1 MRTSKTDW
9 IVLKMTDVEEGTII
23 QAHWYCLIA
32 QATVTHCAQLQEK
45 NGNDFLFAI
54 AFYVVMFFGYL
65 FIL

>member
-45 NGNDFLFAI
+45 
-54 AFYVVMFFGYL
+54 MEMTSYL
-65 FIL
+65 K